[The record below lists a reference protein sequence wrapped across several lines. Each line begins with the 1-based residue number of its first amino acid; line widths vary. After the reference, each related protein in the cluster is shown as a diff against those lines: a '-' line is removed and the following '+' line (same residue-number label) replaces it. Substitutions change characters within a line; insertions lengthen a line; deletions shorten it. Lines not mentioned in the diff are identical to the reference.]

1 MGSNIEDIKSNVR
14 ELKHDTPE
22 RKAYIAELLGT
33 FLLVFVGVGTAV
45 LSGGAVGIL
54 GVAAAFGLTLLVL
67 VYAIGPISGCHIN
80 PAVTLGVLASG
91 RITLPKAVGYWVAQF
106 VGGIIAA
113 LVIYMI
119 AQGLPNGYSAAA
131 NGIGAN
137 GYGDHSPMQYSAGS
151 ALFVELIATFL
162 LVLTVLA
169 ATDVKAPAG
178 FAGVAIGMALFLG
191 NLLAIP
197 VTNASINPARSFG
210 PALFA
215 GGWAIAQ
222 LWLFVLVPLLGGLC
236 AAGVYRAIRV
246 SAPLVTPRQGETAL
260 PSEQV
265 ERTRTIPPT
274 GLFEPGTLN
283 PDERKRPAA

>member
-1 MGSNIEDIKSNVR
+1 MRSNIEDIKSNVL
-14 ELKHDTPE
+14 ELRRDTPE
-22 RKAYIAELLGT
+22 RKAYLAELLGT

-45 LSGGAVGIL
+45 LSGGAAGVL

-80 PAVTLGVLASG
+80 PAVTLGVLVSG
-91 RITLPKAVGYWVAQF
+91 RMTLPKAIGYWIAQF

-113 LVIYMI
+113 GAIYGI
-119 AQGLPNGYSAAA
+119 AQGLPGGYNAAA
-131 NGIGAN
+131 GGMGAN
-137 GYGDHSPMQYSAGS
+137 GYGDHSPMQYALLSG
-151 ALFVELIATFL
+151 LFVELIGTFL

-178 FAGVAIGMALFLG
+178 FAGLAIGMALFLG

-210 PALFA
+210 PATFV
-215 GGWAIAQ
+215 GGWAMAQ
-222 LWLFVLVPLLGGLC
+222 VWLFIAIPLVGGLC
-236 AAGVYRAIRV
+236 AAIVYKVMRV
-246 SAPLVTPRQGETAL
+246 SAPLVTTREGETAL
-260 PSEQV
+260 PSEQA

-274 GLFEPGTLN
+274 GLVEPTAEA